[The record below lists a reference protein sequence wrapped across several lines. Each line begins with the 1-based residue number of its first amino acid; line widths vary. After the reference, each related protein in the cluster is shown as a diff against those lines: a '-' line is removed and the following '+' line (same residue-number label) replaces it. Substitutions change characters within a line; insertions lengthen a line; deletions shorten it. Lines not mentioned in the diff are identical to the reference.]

1 MELNDPFKKLDML
14 LKNIGAYEN
23 SKLDMDNTY
32 GPFSI
37 LIQIG
42 WSGRVSK
49 EPFECPLW
57 YIDVLVLAC
66 EACAFF
72 VTWCS
77 VS

>member
-49 EPFECPLW
+49 EPFECPL
-57 YIDVLVLAC
+57 
-66 EACAFF
+66 
-72 VTWCS
+72 
-77 VS
+77 